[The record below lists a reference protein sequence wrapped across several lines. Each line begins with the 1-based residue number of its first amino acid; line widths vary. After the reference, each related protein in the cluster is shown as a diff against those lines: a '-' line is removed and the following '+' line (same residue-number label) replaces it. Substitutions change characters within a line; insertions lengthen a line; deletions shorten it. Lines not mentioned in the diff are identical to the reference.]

1 MMELYPSL
9 LAANILNSYDTRRIT
24 QALHVRIR
32 NARQEQARS
41 DLFPFVQ
48 QVVTDIRSGALEP
61 HNYAFVHLFGIC
73 KDCKRFD
80 EGHALWQWLVQQD
93 ERHVSQAAYGA
104 AIELMAYGGIM
115 RLPDLEKLYVDGLKR
130 FPGTFAE
137 YHLAPDAIVPDRTQ
151 LTTVKGIPTILLQGI
166 LSARILN
173 RDWKKAYLALDT
185 ALRLYPTQT
194 PSRYFEL
201 FMTERPISEAYT
213 AFMVAS
219 RSGVT
224 MRPTHVTALITKMRA
239 AMGASQSMADRLLLV
254 RAIANAIYA
263 YLEAGGQLE
272 SIHVGS
278 LIHTFEQL
286 LPEPIAGEDYVGEAA
301 EMRNIIV
308 VAAHEI
314 LSGLI
319 QAGMS
324 PQVHPFEALIS
335 VSGKLRVPSLL
346 STTLDDVKTAG
357 TELGPI
363 GTRSAITSA
372 GLLKNKELIEQFWS
386 QVVSAAE
393 ANSAQISFEDW
404 ITFTKACRR
413 ADHADYFRS
422 QLLKLPHAINSR
434 TESHLVYQI
443 DMPEPAPTGHDSYQY
458 MSLDELTSD
467 LDALTAQMK
476 NIEAVVMSGQPL
488 DLSATPFYMHLD
500 PSHPSLGTDK
510 DLRTVYNELTIDPH
524 QPPPDSIPVSSPTG
538 IPLDDL
544 RFMNWVSVLEMMDLA
559 SSYESK
565 LQIALDAAIKAGKP
579 FKGTPELL
587 RLRKDGGEGERRTAP
602 GLRLQIQHL
611 RTTNPDDVNV
621 FRRVG
626 SDDPGKRLAIRKHVV
641 KDEGERV
648 VSGGAQKIRL
658 YVGLESDQNA
668 PGVVRK
674 VGFSD
679 GKIGKEEVEGSRV
692 EDSQATPK
700 KSST

>member
-32 NARQEQARS
+32 NAHQDQARS

-48 QVVTDIRSGALEP
+48 QVVGDMRRGVLEP
-61 HNYAFVHLFGIC
+61 HDYAFVHLFGIY

-80 EGHALWQWLVQQD
+80 EGYTLWQWLVQQD
-93 ERHVSQAAYGA
+93 ERYVSQAAYGA

-115 RLPDLEKLYVDGLKR
+115 KLPDLENLYVDGLKR

-151 LTTVKGIPTILLQGI
+151 PTTVKGIPTILLQGI

-173 RDWKKAYLALDT
+173 RDWKNAYLALDT

-213 AFMVAS
+213 AFMVAC

-239 AMGASQSMADRLLLV
+239 AIGASQSMADRMLLV
-254 RAIANAIYA
+254 RAVANSMYA

-286 LPEPIAGEDYVGEAA
+286 LPEPVAGEDYVGEAA

-308 VAAHEI
+308 VTAHEI
-314 LSGLI
+314 LSDLI

-324 PQVHPFEALIS
+324 PQIHPFEALIS
-335 VSGKLRVPSLL
+335 VSGKLRVPRLL
-346 STTLDDVKTAG
+346 STTLEDVKTAG
-357 TELGPI
+357 IELGPI

-393 ANSAQISFEDW
+393 ANSAQIPFEDW

-413 ADHADYFRS
+413 AGHAVISSIRS
-422 QLLKLPHAINSR
+422 TCLNPLPLTKTR
-434 TESHLVYQI
+434 T
-443 DMPEPAPTGHDSYQY
+443 
-458 MSLDELTSD
+458 
-467 LDALTAQMK
+467 
-476 NIEAVVMSGQPL
+476 NI
-488 DLSATPFYMHLD
+488 
-500 PSHPSLGTDK
+500 
-510 DLRTVYNELTIDPH
+510 
-524 QPPPDSIPVSSPTG
+524 
-538 IPLDDL
+538 
-544 RFMNWVSVLEMMDLA
+544 
-559 SSYESK
+559 
-565 LQIALDAAIKAGKP
+565 
-579 FKGTPELL
+579 
-587 RLRKDGGEGERRTAP
+587 
-602 GLRLQIQHL
+602 
-611 RTTNPDDVNV
+611 
-621 FRRVG
+621 
-626 SDDPGKRLAIRKHVV
+626 
-641 KDEGERV
+641 
-648 VSGGAQKIRL
+648 
-658 YVGLESDQNA
+658 
-668 PGVVRK
+668 
-674 VGFSD
+674 
-679 GKIGKEEVEGSRV
+679 
-692 EDSQATPK
+692 
-700 KSST
+700 

>member
-32 NARQEQARS
+32 NAHQDQARS

-48 QVVTDIRSGALEP
+48 QVVGDIRRGVLEP
-61 HNYAFVHLFGIC
+61 HDYAFVHLFGIY

-80 EGHALWQWLVQQD
+80 EGYTLWQWLVQQD
-93 ERHVSQAAYGA
+93 ERYVSQAAYGA

-115 RLPDLEKLYVDGLKR
+115 KLPDLENLYVDGLKR

-151 LTTVKGIPTILLQGI
+151 PTTVKGIPTILLQGI

-173 RDWKKAYLALDT
+173 RDWKNAYLALDT

-213 AFMVAS
+213 AFMVAC

-239 AMGASQSMADRLLLV
+239 AIGASQSMADRMLLV
-254 RAIANAIYA
+254 RAVANSMYA

-286 LPEPIAGEDYVGEAA
+286 LPEPVAGEDYVGEAA

-308 VAAHEI
+308 VTAHEI
-314 LSGLI
+314 LSDLI

-324 PQVHPFEALIS
+324 PQIHPFEALIS

-346 STTLDDVKTAG
+346 STTLEDVKTAG
-357 TELGPI
+357 IELGPI

-393 ANSAQISFEDW
+393 ANSAQIPFEDW

-413 ADHADYFRS
+413 AGHADYFRS

-434 TESHLVYQI
+434 TESHLIYQI
-443 DMPEPAPTGHDSYQY
+443 DMPEPTPTDQNTYEY
-458 MSLDELTSD
+458 MTLDELTSD
-467 LDALTAQMK
+467 LNALKSQIK

-488 DLSATPFYMHLD
+488 NLSATPFYMHLD
-500 PSHPSLGTDK
+500 PSYPSLGTDK
-510 DLRTVYNELTIDPH
+510 DLKDLYNEFTTDPH
-524 QPPPDSIPVSSPTG
+524 QPPPNSVPALSPTG
-538 IPLDDL
+538 IALDNL

-559 SSYESK
+559 SSYEYE
-565 LQIALDAAIKAGKP
+565 LQAALNAAITAGKP

-587 RLRKDGGEGERRTAP
+587 RLRKQTNEQRTGP
-602 GLRLQIQHL
+602 GLRLQIQAL
-611 RTTNPDDVNV
+611 RTANPEDVSM

-626 SDDPGKRLAIRKHVV
+626 SEDPNKRVAVRKHSVRE
-641 KDEGERV
+641 EGERV
-648 VSGGAQKIRL
+648 IKGVQKIRL
-658 YVGLESDQNA
+658 YVGLESSHSA
-668 PGVVRK
+668 PGRGVVRK
-674 VGFSD
+674 VGSSD
-679 GKIGKEEVEGSRV
+679 GKGEEAKGDGG
-692 EDSQATPK
+692 DSQAAPK
-700 KSST
+700 EL